1 MSAALWTSLGL
12 ILSAPAAFL
21 ELNSSIYLLPS
32 LVFVSKTSNLSWS
45 LQLSVLKNTK
55 SLTPNL
61 IILG

>member
-1 MSAALWTSLGL
+1 MSTALWTSLGL

-21 ELNSSIYLLPS
+21 ELNSSICLLPS

>member
-12 ILSAPAAFL
+12 VLSAPAAFL
-21 ELNSSIYLLPS
+21 ELNSSIGLLPS